1 MEDWKASL
9 FICGLFCCYV
19 LVCMEDWKNTSMYWW
34 LGLLV
39 TLSGGSAEEVF
50 PAAKMPHM

>member
-1 MEDWKASL
+1 MEDWKVSL

-39 TLSGGSAEEVF
+39 TVSGGSEEEVF
-50 PAAKMPHM
+50 PEAKMPHM

>member
-1 MEDWKASL
+1 
-9 FICGLFCCYV
+9 
-19 LVCMEDWKNTSMYWW
+19 MEDWKNTSMYWW

-50 PAAKMPHM
+50 PAAKMPYM